1 MKLDIALAESS
12 PLVLSA
18 LSEMFEKDGRFS
30 ILSTTSTAEAF
41 LQTVITVPAQVAIMD
56 WHLPTLGAE
65 KLMHIVREQELDM
78 RIVICTQTASSE
90 LAKRSMAAGAAGYYS
105 HDQPTETLL
114 STVMDVADG
123 KMIFPYLDIRDL
135 RDPLQSLT
143 KTEKALLLS
152 LALGK
157 SNKELASD
165 HNISI
170 NTVKFHLRNLYEK
183 LAVRNRTQAIAYY
196 YSSLNSGSVQTN

>member
-1 MKLDIALAESS
+1 MKMDIALAESS

-18 LSEMFEKDGRFS
+18 LSELFEKDGRFS
-30 ILSTTSTAEAF
+30 ILSTTGTAEAF

-78 RIVICTQTASSE
+78 RIIICTQTSSVE
-90 LAKRSMAAGAAGYYS
+90 LAKRAMAAGAAGYYS

-114 STVMDVADG
+114 NTVMDVADG

-135 RDPLQSLT
+135 RDPLESLT
-143 KTEKALLLS
+143 KTERTLLSS

-157 SNKELASD
+157 SNKELATD

-183 LAVRNRTQAIAYY
+183 LAVRNRSQAIAYY
-196 YSSLNSGSVQTN
+196 YSSLNSGSVQIN